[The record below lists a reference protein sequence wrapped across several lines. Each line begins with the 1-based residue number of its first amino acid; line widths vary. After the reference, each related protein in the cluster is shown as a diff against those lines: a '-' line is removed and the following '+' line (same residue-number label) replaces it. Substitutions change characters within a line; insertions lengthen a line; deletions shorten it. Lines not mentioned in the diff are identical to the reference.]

1 MSTAEQSEKSG
12 EVQTFSN
19 PLHYI
24 RYVLVHNGGTVQ
36 QAFDAACDVFN
47 IRDLTLRLKLWAQAL
62 FQDKLE
68 KLKLR
73 YANWTEGLRKNKKT
87 KRRK

>member
-1 MSTAEQSEKSG
+1 MSTAEQSEESG
-12 EVQTFSN
+12 GAEAFSN

-24 RYVLVHNGGTVQ
+24 RYVLAHNGGTVQ

-47 IRDLTLRLKLWAQAL
+47 IHDLTLRLKLWAQAL

-68 KLKLR
+68 RFKLR
-73 YANWTEGLRKNKKT
+73 YANWTESLRKKKRT